1 MHMALPPTGSQISIN
16 QVQNA
21 YGYVD
26 EGQNSLSALGDTE
39 LGITPGDPVSL
50 SAAFGGITP

>member
-1 MHMALPPTGSQISIN
+1 MALPPTGSQISIN

-26 EGQNSLSALGDTE
+26 EGQNSLSALGDAE
-39 LGITPGDPVSL
+39 AGITPGSPVSL
-50 SAAFGGITP
+50 SATFGGRDP